1 MTNMLD
7 LMKKYQKMQ
16 NDLQGIQSR
25 LEDEQVVGTAGAGMV
40 NTVVNGK
47 GILISV
53 KIDPTLINAGEKEIL
68 EDLIVAAVNDA
79 KIKAQHK
86 LEQAMG
92 DLTNGMGL
100 PSGMK
105 FPF

>member
-1 MTNMLD
+1 MNNMLD

-16 NDLQGIQSR
+16 SDLQDIQTK
-25 LEDEQVVGTAGAGMV
+25 LEAEEVIGTAGGGMV

-53 KIDPTLINAGEKEIL
+53 KVDASLMRSYEKEIL

-86 LEQAMG
+86 LENAMG
-92 DLTNGMGL
+92 DLTSGMGL